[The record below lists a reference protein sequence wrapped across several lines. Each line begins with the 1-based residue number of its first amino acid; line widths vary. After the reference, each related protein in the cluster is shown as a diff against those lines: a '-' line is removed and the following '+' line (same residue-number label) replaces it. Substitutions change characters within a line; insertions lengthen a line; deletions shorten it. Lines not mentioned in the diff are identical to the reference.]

1 MRSSRSILRYSIG
14 AVAGACGR
22 AAHKRWV
29 RHDDVAMSAAEL
41 ASGKGHKDE
50 NFPVASILIAK
61 KHRPAILAFYRFARA
76 ADDIAD
82 NAATTPTAKLALLE
96 DMRANIAGEA
106 NDSPT
111 AVALRKILTKRG
123 LSNEHALDLLTAF

>member
-61 KHRPAILAFYRFARA
+61 KHRPPVLAFYPFVRA
-76 ADDIAD
+76 ADDVAD
-82 NAATTPTAKLALLE
+82 HATATPDEKLALLE
-96 DMRANIAGEA
+96 QMRA
-106 NDSPT
+106 SMP
-111 AVALRKILTKRG
+111 
-123 LSNEHALDLLTAF
+123 